1 MTAREQLLREVEQAP
16 DALVRTVLDFFLFVK
31 QRQQLQAKPSQTVQP
46 ESNGVLDL
54 LKDIEVMQ
62 SQVPEAEWDKVPH
75 DGSIN
80 HDHYLYGAPKV
91 DE

>member
-1 MTAREQLLREVEQAP
+1 MTAREELLREIERAP
-16 DALVRTVLDFFLFVK
+16 EAMVQTVLDFFLFVK
-31 QRQQLQAKPSQTVQP
+31 QRQQLHTPPAQTVGQVG
-46 ESNGVLDL
+46 NGVFEL
-54 LKDIEVMQ
+54 LEDIQVIQ
-62 SQVPEAEWDKVPH
+62 SQVPEDEWDKGPH

>member
-1 MTAREQLLREVEQAP
+1 MTSREQLIKELEEAP
-16 DALVRTVLDFFLFVK
+16 DAIVDTVLDFFLFVK
-31 QRQQLQAKPSQTVQP
+31 ARQSQKQEASRADEPTA
-46 ESNGVLDL
+46 NGILSL
-54 LKDIEVMQ
+54 LEDVRTIQ
-62 SQVPEAEWDKVPH
+62 SQVPQAEWDQVPH